1 MKPITDLPAFTP
13 DFPEPSTLEE
23 AQTRELSL
31 RQDLNKI
38 RQQLSDPERQFKMN
52 LSNENFAQ
60 WQRKAIHAREAKLL
74 QQERLRRWIGSV
86 RANRAA
92 EALRTREPTALLA
105 EMVDM
110 VVELRQRH
118 RIPLNAEQQN
128 ILSLAEHVISTMEAR

>member
-1 MKPITDLPAFTP
+1 
-13 DFPEPSTLEE
+13 
-23 AQTRELSL
+23 L

-74 QQERLRRWIGSV
+74 QQERLRQWIGSV

-92 EALRTREPTALLA
+92 EALRTQEPTALLA